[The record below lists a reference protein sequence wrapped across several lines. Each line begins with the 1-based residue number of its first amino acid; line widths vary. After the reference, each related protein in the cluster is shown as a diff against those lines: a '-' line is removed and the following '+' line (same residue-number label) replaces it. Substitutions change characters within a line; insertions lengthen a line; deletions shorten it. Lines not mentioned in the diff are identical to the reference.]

1 MTATSDDAVLSKIE
15 GALYPE
21 EVTETEAQEPE
32 EIQPEADTE
41 TGDQEDEVQAEADA
55 EEEKSLAAALGLD
68 EGQVDYDEDGNLVF
82 NAKIDGQIQKIKARD
97 ALKQIQL
104 EGHVNRKSME
114 LSERQKELQAQAEQF
129 QQQYSQKL
137 EMANSVMGMMEQQ
150 LLDEFNNVNW
160 EQLESADPGMYAA
173 KRQRF
178 GERAAALQRQKEQL
192 ESAYSEHQQSLQ
204 QQQMDT
210 IRQIAERERQK
221 LLEAYPE
228 WSNPEVM
235 KQETSNLKSFLMNS
249 YGFGEAEA
257 NQIYD
262 HRLVKIIK
270 DAHAYRSAKTAVAD
284 KIKKPVPK
292 FQKPG
297 QQADNRKKKAEKEKF
312 SRLKKTGSV
321 RDVANILM
329 DRL

>member
-1 MTATSDDAVLSKIE
+1 MTATSNDAVLDRIQGS
-15 GALYPE
+15 LYPE
-21 EVTETEAQEPE
+21 EVTDTETQEPE
-32 EIQPEADTE
+32 EIQSETDTE
-41 TGDQEDEVQAEADA
+41 TGDQEDEGQAEAA
-55 EEEKSLAAALGLD
+55 EEEKTLAAALGLD
-68 EGQVDYDEDGNLVF
+68 EGQVDYDDDGNLVF
-82 NAKIDGQIQKIKARD
+82 NAKIDGELKQIKARD

-129 QQQYSQKL
+129 KSEYSQKL
-137 EMANSVMGMMEQQ
+137 EMATSVIGMMEQQ
-150 LLDEFNNVNW
+150 LLDEFNSVDW
-160 EQLESADPGMYAA
+160 DKIEQNDPGFYAA
-173 KRQRF
+173 KRQKF
-178 GERAAALQRQKEQL
+178 GERASALQRQKEQL
-192 ESAYSEHQQSLQ
+192 EAAYSAHQDEIRQG
-204 QQQMDT
+204 QMDT
-210 IRQIAERERQK
+210 IRQIVERERHK

-235 KQETSNLKSFLMNS
+235 KAETADMKSFIVNT
-249 YGFGEAEA
+249 YGFSDSEA

-270 DAHAYRSAKTAVAD
+270 DAKAYRNAKTAVEG
-284 KIKKPVPK
+284 KVSKPIPK

-297 QQADNRKKKAEKEKF
+297 QQADTRKSKADRDKRN
-312 SRLKKTGSV
+312 RLKQTGSV